1 MRTITQN
8 SEVRTLIQFIFKFI
22 TKYFLYGYLCLFGI
36 IYLFVFGIKFL
47 IFKFPL
53 ILFSIIFFALSIPL
67 LIRLVRIVF
76 STKTKYRFY
85 KISLY
90 RLKTRSYKDEYFENE
105 MSEPCFRLIIH
116 DILISHNLK
125 REWKQLKL
133 KCKGRNIKLEKIE
146 SELLKKVQEKYEKMP
161 VGV

>member
-1 MRTITQN
+1 
-8 SEVRTLIQFIFKFI
+8 
-22 TKYFLYGYLCLFGI
+22 
-36 IYLFVFGIKFL
+36 
-47 IFKFPL
+47 
-53 ILFSIIFFALSIPL
+53 
-67 LIRLVRIVF
+67 
-76 STKTKYRFY
+76 
-85 KISLY
+85 
-90 RLKTRSYKDEYFENE
+90 

-133 KCKGRNIKLEKIE
+133 KCKGRNIKLEKTE